1 MADPITVETPSGP
14 HVVAKTTVEWLL
26 EAVVARDDLP
36 DTYAALHGGLA
47 SGRVE
52 FPAPELERFC
62 VELKAVLDKLS
73 PAEMSSLQ
81 TMESSSLSNALCSMV

>member
-14 HVVAKTTVEWLL
+14 HVVAKRTVEWLL
-26 EAVVARDDLP
+26 EAIVARDDLP
-36 DTYAALHGGLA
+36 DTYAVLSGALA

-52 FPAPELERFC
+52 FPASELTRFC

-73 PAEMSSLQ
+73 PSEMSSLQ
-81 TMESSSLSNALCSMV
+81 TMESSSLSQALCS